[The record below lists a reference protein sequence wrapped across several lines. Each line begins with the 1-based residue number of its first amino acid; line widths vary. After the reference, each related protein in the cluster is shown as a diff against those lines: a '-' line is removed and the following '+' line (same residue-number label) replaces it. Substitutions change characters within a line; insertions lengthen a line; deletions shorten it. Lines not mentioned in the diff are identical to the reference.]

1 MQRISWISKLSIQ
14 FLTFFIGSKDV
25 APFFSFNGTYLIDR
39 CPLVCVLQ
47 LTHAVFALVISHTIT
62 RHSPSRRHRQT
73 FLQRF
78 TNADKN
84 IKKTLNFVEMLNQT
98 IPFDTFKYYIF
109 LLTAFQTCP
118 KLEAVFLN
126 FRTMA
131 HSALFPCPF
140 VFSLCDCSRNDS
152 ISDLELRK
160 KPMLRIMINIK
171 TIYKH

>member
-1 MQRISWISKLSIQ
+1 MNIILLLCIQFVHRKCESEKEFQRFNILSLYLHTCNDFALGPEPLTQRHIISQFMQRISWISKLSIQ

-84 IKKTLNFVEMLNQT
+84 IKKNTELVSYAE
-98 IPFDTFKYYIF
+98 IIF
-109 LLTAFQTCP
+109 LWKC
-118 KLEAVFLN
+118 
-126 FRTMA
+126 
-131 HSALFPCPF
+131 
-140 VFSLCDCSRNDS
+140 
-152 ISDLELRK
+152 
-160 KPMLRIMINIK
+160 
-171 TIYKH
+171 